1 MSDTIGIL
9 TLIRGDMRHYVRSSL
24 LCTEIETTSMLWMS
38 IRMRNRALNS
48 HSSFRPSLS
57 VSQYHREQSR
67 IVACLSSVWSDKYP
81 SWHYYIATPLPTQK
95 SMHFRDSKNSEHFES
110 HQTRDVS
117 QFLVLP
123 LYTRRDTNPLQV
135 PEESFEIVFHPLRV
149 KAQSLWSHIRR
160 IRVQSRLHRMRSSQR
175 HDLLRTENW
184 LYLLMHYLCSCVVSI
199 LKDMIKILSQHSG
212 LIFLN

>member
-1 MSDTIGIL
+1 
-9 TLIRGDMRHYVRSSL
+9 
-24 LCTEIETTSMLWMS
+24 
-38 IRMRNRALNS
+38 
-48 HSSFRPSLS
+48 
-57 VSQYHREQSR
+57 
-67 IVACLSSVWSDKYP
+67 
-81 SWHYYIATPLPTQK
+81 
-95 SMHFRDSKNSEHFES
+95 MHFRDSKNSEHFES
-110 HQTRDVS
+110 HQTQDVS

-135 PEESFEIVFHPLRV
+135 PKESFEIVFHPLRV

-212 LIFLN
+212 LIFLNLRYSQVEHHTTYHLLMIHPRCSSSCAYPNKVSPNP